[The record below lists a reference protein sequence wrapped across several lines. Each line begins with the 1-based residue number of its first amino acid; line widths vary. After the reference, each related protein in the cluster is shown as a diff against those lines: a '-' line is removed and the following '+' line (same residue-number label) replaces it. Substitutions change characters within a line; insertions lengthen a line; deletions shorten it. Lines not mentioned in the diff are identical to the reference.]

1 VKQIIVEYKEDLWRI
16 PADTGILIVKFQLSM
31 NAAKEIVDRCRELDR
46 LVVNGHNWAVMQ
58 KEVKDYLTEQ
68 IHIVI
73 EGDVEHNISK
83 ITEDE
88 IREKYNMGHKSIE
101 QLSKDYGIHYD
112 DLKHIIEGK

>member
-31 NAAKEIVDRCRELDR
+31 NAAKEIVNRCRELDR
-46 LVVNGHNWAVMQ
+46 LVIDGRNWVVML

-68 IHIVI
+68 VHVDIKGDVI
-73 EGDVEHNISK
+73 EHQISK

-88 IREKYNMGHKSIE
+88 IRERE
-101 QLSKDYGIHYD
+101 
-112 DLKHIIEGK
+112 